1 VNILLLALGISLA
14 FPGGGPGPVG
24 DHPAGPES
32 FQADLVLRPAEGP
45 ETHIFLRPGQHTVAL
60 RLSIPLGE
68 SEEEA
73 GAGQI
78 LRSLA
83 DSRMRGMA
91 RRIGARAL
99 VSRTP
104 EALVYEVSGPASE
117 LDFLVRILN
126 EGLRPPEPDRFNQV
140 RRDQLAEVLRRQ
152 ETPQGVLALRIREA
166 AGGSRVPLLGST
178 LALERMHAGT
188 IQGIWERSHAQ
199 DRARLV
205 LVGDVVAEVALASL
219 VDLRLPAS
227 SPSPVTPPGGTLAQP
242 RLSPEVIRHWVAEAW
257 TLDRPRDA
265 RALVMVGLLGDRLR
279 ERGGDY
285 ELGAEVWEIA
295 GRWTLVVSGAAYPRT
310 QQAMRSRL
318 QGLLAEV
325 GGAVSDESVRTHAA
339 RVRGDI
345 LLQAATPWGLADL
358 VGQSL
363 DAGLEPR
370 SVQMVLDDLTRMEA
384 SDIRSL
390 LSDLAS
396 RSALRQEIR
405 P

>member
-1 VNILLLALGISLA
+1 MNVLLLVLGVLLPFSENGA
-14 FPGGGPGPVG
+14 RSPGVHG
-24 DHPAGPES
+24 DPEA
-32 FQADLVLRPAEGP
+32 FQADLVLRPTAGP
-45 ETHIFLRPGQHTVAL
+45 ETHLFLRPGQHVVAL
-60 RLSIPLGE
+60 RLSVPLGE

-83 DSRMRGMA
+83 DDRMRSMA
-91 RRIGARAL
+91 RRIGARSRVA
-99 VSRTP
+99 RTP

-178 LALERMHAGT
+178 PALERMHAGVV
-188 IQGIWERSHAQ
+188 QAVWARSHAR

-205 LVGDVVAEVALASL
+205 LVGGVVAEVALAA
-219 VDLRLPAS
+219 VADLRLPS
-227 SPSPVTPPGGTLAQP
+227 SAPSPVTPPAGSLPQP
-242 RLSPEVIRHWVAEAW
+242 RLNPEVIRHWVAEAW
-257 TLDRPRDA
+257 PLDRPRDA
-265 RALVMVGLLGDRLR
+265 RGLVMVGLLGDRLQSGG
-279 ERGGDY
+279 GGDY

-310 QQAMRSRL
+310 QQAMRNRL
-318 QGLLAEV
+318 AGLLAEV
-325 GGAVSDESVRTHAA
+325 DGALSDESVRTHAA

-345 LLQAATPWGLADL
+345 LLQAATPWGLAET
-358 VGQSL
+358 VGQAL
-363 DAGLEPR
+363 DAGLESR
-370 SVQMVLDDLTRMEA
+370 SIQMVLDDLARMEA
-384 SDIRSL
+384 SDIRGL
-390 LSDLAS
+390 LSDLGS
-396 RSALRQEIR
+396 RSAIHQEIR

>member
-1 VNILLLALGISLA
+1 MNLLLLVLGILLPS
-14 FPGGGPGPVG
+14 PGGDPGSPG
-24 DHPAGPES
+24 AHGNPEV
-32 FQADLVLRPAEGP
+32 FQADLVLRPAAGP
-45 ETHIFLRPGQHTVAL
+45 ETHLFLRPGQQVVAL
-60 RLSIPLGE
+60 RLSVPLGE

-83 DSRMRGMA
+83 DDRMRSMA
-91 RRIGARAL
+91 RRIGARSR

-104 EALVYEVSGPASE
+104 EALVYDVSGPASE
-117 LDFLVRILN
+117 LDFLVRVLN

-178 LALERMHAGT
+178 PALERMHAGV
-188 IQGIWERSHAQ
+188 IQAVWERSHA
-199 DRARLV
+199 RERTRVV
-205 LVGDVVAEVALASL
+205 LVGDVVAEVALAAL
-219 VDLRLPAS
+219 ADLALPPS
-227 SPSPVTPPGGTLAQP
+227 PPSPVTPPGGSLPQP
-242 RLSPEVIRHWVAEAW
+242 RSSPEVIRHWVADAW
-257 TLDRPRDA
+257 LLDRPRDA
-265 RALVMVGLLGDRLR
+265 RALVMVGLLGDRLQSG
-279 ERGGDY
+279 GGDY

-310 QQAMRSRL
+310 QQAMRTRL
-318 QGLLAEV
+318 RGLLAEV
-325 GGAVSDESVRTHAA
+325 GGSLSDESVRTHAA
-339 RVRGDI
+339 RVRSDI
-345 LLQAATPWGLADL
+345 LLQAATPWGLAEL
-358 VGQSL
+358 VGHAL

-370 SVQMVLDDLTRMEA
+370 SIQMVLDDLARMEA

-390 LSDLAS
+390 LADLGS
-396 RSALRQEIR
+396 RSPIQQEIR